1 MSLATEA
8 KQFLRSTRSG
18 ILSSFSAKF
27 AGYPF
32 GSVMPFVLG
41 HDCQPIVFISSIAEH
56 TKNIIANPKVSLLV
70 FQSNNLKSAEDLH
83 ANGRLTLIGEAEQ
96 LDKNDAIFMA
106 RYCRYLPEST
116 GYLAMHDFQFYRI
129 NILQAR
135 YIAGFGKMGWVDGVD
150 IIDVKNAENIS
161 NIAQLETS
169 MIEHM
174 NTDHADSL
182 LAYCQHYY
190 GVAPSQANIIGIDC
204 DGFDVEAVLKNKDIA
219 DDIKILRFN
228 FESPIFDANSAR
240 MAFVALSKVA
250 KTWLNS
256 FNLNIFNWAQALV

>member
-1 MSLATEA
+1 MMNLATEA

-18 ILSSFSAKF
+18 VLSSFSVKF
-27 AGYPF
+27 DGYPF

-41 HDCQPIVFISSIAEH
+41 HDCQPILFISSIAEH

-70 FQSNNLKSAEDLH
+70 IQSELKNAEDLH

-96 LDKNDAIFMA
+96 LNKDDADLMA

-129 NILQAR
+129 NISQAR
-135 YIAGFGKMGWVDGVD
+135 YIAGFGKMGWMAGDEIV
-150 IIDVKNAENIS
+150 DVKNANS
-161 NIAQLETS
+161 IAALETS

-174 NTDHADSL
+174 NADHQDSIMH
-182 LAYCQHYY
+182 YCQHFHRA
-190 GVAPSQANIIGIDC
+190 APKRVNLIGIDC
-204 DGFDVEAVLKNKDIA
+204 DGFDVQAVV
-219 DDIKILRFN
+219 DDEFKILRFS

-240 MAFVALSKVA
+240 TAFVALSKAVRA
-250 KTWLNS
+250 
-256 FNLNIFNWAQALV
+256 